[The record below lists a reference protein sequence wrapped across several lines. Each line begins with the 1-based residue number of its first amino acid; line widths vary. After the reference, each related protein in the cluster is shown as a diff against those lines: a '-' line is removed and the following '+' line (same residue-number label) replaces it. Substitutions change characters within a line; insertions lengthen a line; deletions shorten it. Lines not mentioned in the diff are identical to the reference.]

1 MPFSTAQFVF
11 ALVVS
16 TLTALLVFW
25 HADRHGNR
33 HATAWGVVAFF
44 FGVLAA
50 AVYFSRYYLRRR

>member
-16 TLTALLVFW
+16 TLMAVLVFA

-33 HATAWGVVAFF
+33 HATAWGVAAFF
-44 FGVLAA
+44 FGVFGA
-50 AVYFSRYYLRRR
+50 AVYFVRYYVQRR